1 MSTNPS
7 PPGSVRFARR
17 STRGL
22 LLGFSTPRVVVL
34 GVAAAIAVIA
44 LFSAGAMG
52 FIISAVIWMPLSAT
66 AVVRVAGRPVV
77 EWSGTAIRYGTRKA
91 SGQEQ
96 FRAKATKP
104 RPAGTL
110 ALPGDA
116 AALRLHIDE
125 TTGAAMIHDP
135 HRQTLTAVLPVSHP
149 AFALLDDA
157 DRAGR
162 VGRWGRVLAGLASSG
177 TCAAIQVLEST
188 VPDPA
193 RGQHEWWDTH
203 GTHDGRWADTQYAE
217 LLDQVCLDSSTHRTT
232 VSLSLDMRAAARAV
246 RAAGRGVRGAAQ
258 VLRGDMAGLA
268 DGLRS
273 AGLRPGT
280 WMGETDLAA
289 LVRHV
294 FDPDTQLDP
303 RSDPGSNM
311 GRAGPM
317 AVFESW
323 DRLRHDSAWS
333 QVLWISEW
341 PRISVPPDFLHPLV
355 FAPGVRRSLCLLAR
369 PVATD
374 AALRQIRREKTEA
387 VADSAQKAKI
397 GQLAD
402 LSDAQEYDDLLARE
416 RSIIAGHTD
425 VIFTGFVTV
434 TARSAESLDAACATI
449 ARAAGQAACEVRPL
463 YGHQLQGFVA
473 ATLPLART
481 AF

>member
-1 MSTNPS
+1 MATNPS

-34 GVAAAIAVIA
+34 GVAAAVAVAA
-44 LFSAGAMG
+44 LFTAGAMG
-52 FIISAVIWMPLSAT
+52 FVVTGIIWLPLAAT
-66 AVVRVAGRPVV
+66 AVVRVAGRPAI
-77 EWSGTAIRYGTRKA
+77 EWSATAVHYGTRKA
-91 SGQEQ
+91 GGQDQ
-96 FRAKATKP
+96 FRARPTKP

-110 ALPGDA
+110 ALPGDTA
-116 AALRLHIDE
+116 SLRLHIDE
-125 TTGAAMIHDP
+125 ATGAAMIHDP
-135 HRQTLTAVLPVSHP
+135 HRQTLTAVVPVSHP

-177 TCAAIQVLEST
+177 TCAAVQVLEST

-193 RGQHEWWDTH
+193 RGQHEWWESH
-203 GTHDGRWADTQYAE
+203 GRQDGGWADSQYQA

-232 VSLSLDMRAAARAV
+232 ISLSLDMRAAGRAI
-246 RAAGRGVRGAAQ
+246 RAAGRGVKGAAE
-258 VLRGDMAGLA
+258 VLRGDMGGLA

-273 AGLRPGT
+273 AGLRPGR
-280 WMGETDLAA
+280 WLGEAELAA

-294 FDPDTQLDP
+294 FDPSVQLDS
-303 RSDPGSNM
+303 RADPGANL

-317 AVFESW
+317 AISETW

-333 QVLWISEW
+333 QVLWIAEW

-355 FAPGVRRSLCLLAR
+355 FAPGVRRSLSLVAL

-416 RSIIAGHTD
+416 RSIISGHTD

-434 TARSAESLDAACATI
+434 TARSAEALEAACATI

-463 YGHQLQGFVA
+463 YGHQLQAFVA

-481 AF
+481 VF

>member
-1 MSTNPS
+1 MTNVPS
-7 PPGSVRFARR
+7 GSVRFARR

-22 LLGFSTPRVVVL
+22 LLGFSAPRVVAF
-34 GVAAAIAVIA
+34 GAAAAVA
-44 LFSAGAMG
+44 VTAVFTAGAIG
-52 FIISAVIWMPLSAT
+52 LAVSGLLWMPLAAT
-66 AVVRVAGRPVV
+66 AIVRVAGRPVI
-77 EWSGTAIRYGTRKA
+77 EWAPTAIHYSVRKA
-91 SGQEQ
+91 AGQDQ
-96 FRAKATKP
+96 FRVKPTRP

-116 AALRLHIDE
+116 AALRLHVDE

-135 HRQTLTAVLPVSHP
+135 HRQTLTATLPVAHP
-149 AFALLDDA
+149 AFALLDDT

-177 TCAAIQVLEST
+177 TCAAVQILEST

-193 RGQHEWWDTH
+193 RGQHEWWNTH
-203 GTHDGRWADTQYAE
+203 GRHDGGWADTQYQT

-232 VSLSLDMRAAARAV
+232 ISLSLDMRAAARAV
-246 RAAGRGVRGAAQ
+246 RAAGRGVKGAAEL
-258 VLRGDMAGLA
+258 LRGDMAGLA

-273 AGLRPGT
+273 AGLRPGV
-280 WMGETDLAA
+280 WMGEADLAA

-294 FDPDTQLDP
+294 FDPAIGLDA
-303 RSDPGSNM
+303 RSDPGANLAH
-311 GRAGPM
+311 AGPT
-317 AVFESW
+317 AVGESW
-323 DRLRHDSAWS
+323 DRLQHDTGWS

-355 FAPGVRRSLCLLAR
+355 FAPGVRRTLCLLAR
-369 PVATD
+369 PVAAD

-416 RSIIAGHTD
+416 RSIISGHTD
-425 VIFTGFVTV
+425 VTFTGFVTV
-434 TARSAESLDAACATI
+434 TARTADTLEAACAAI
-449 ARAAGQAACEVRPL
+449 SRAASQAACETRPL
-463 YGHQLQGFVA
+463 YGHQLQAFLA

>member
-1 MSTNPS
+1 MATNPS

-22 LLGFSTPRVVVL
+22 LLGFSTPRVIAL
-34 GVAAAIAVIA
+34 GVAISIAVAA
-44 LFSAGAMG
+44 LFTAGAMG
-52 FIISAVIWMPLSAT
+52 FVVTGIIWMPLAAT
-66 AVVRVAGRPVV
+66 AVVRVAGRPAI
-77 EWSGTAIRYGTRKA
+77 EWSATAVHYGARKA
-91 SGQEQ
+91 GGQDQ
-96 FRAKATKP
+96 FRARPTKP

-110 ALPGDA
+110 ALPGDTA
-116 AALRLHIDE
+116 SLRLHIDE
-125 TTGAAMIHDP
+125 AAGAAMIHDP

-193 RGQHEWWDTH
+193 RGQHEWWAAH
-203 GTHDGRWADTQYAE
+203 GTHDGGWADIQYRA

-232 VSLSLDMRAAARAV
+232 ISLSLDMRAAARAI
-246 RAAGRGVRGAAQ
+246 RAAGRGVKGAAE

-273 AGLRPGT
+273 AGLRPGR
-280 WMGETDLAA
+280 WLGEADLAA

-294 FDPDTQLDP
+294 FDPTIQLDS
-303 RSDPGSNM
+303 RADPGANL

-317 AVFESW
+317 AVSETW

-333 QVLWISEW
+333 QVLWIAEW

-355 FAPGVRRSLCLLAR
+355 FAPGVRRSLSLVAR

-416 RSIIAGHTD
+416 RSIISGHTD

-434 TARSAESLDAACATI
+434 TARSAETLEAACATI
-449 ARAAGQAACEVRPL
+449 ARAAGQAACEIRPL
-463 YGHQLQGFVA
+463 YGHQLQAFVA

-481 AF
+481 VF